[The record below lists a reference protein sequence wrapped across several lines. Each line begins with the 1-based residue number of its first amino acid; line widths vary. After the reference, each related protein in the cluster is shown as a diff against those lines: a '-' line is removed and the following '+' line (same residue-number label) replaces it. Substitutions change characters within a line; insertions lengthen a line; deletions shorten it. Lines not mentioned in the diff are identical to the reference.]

1 MVTSKKECVTLN
13 SSSSLFFKMRFVELL
28 LLLLNS
34 LTSSFT
40 EITQFL
46 LSKEEVSGEMI
57 LRYL

>member
-1 MVTSKKECVTLN
+1 MLTGKKEWVTLI
-13 SSSSLFFKMRFVELL
+13 FFVFQNEICKAE

-34 LTSSFT
+34 VTSSFT

>member
-1 MVTSKKECVTLN
+1 MVTSKKEWVTHII
-13 SSSSLFFKMRFVELL
+13 FFVFQNEICKAEL

-34 LTSSFT
+34 VTSSFT